1 MGNAYTRAA
10 SRLVEEAAAGGR
22 IPGAAVLYANTDSV
36 FVALPGRTAAAAV
49 QEARSIAEF
58 VSGQLPPALTLE
70 YERVLRPLA
79 VNSVSSLL
87 QL

>member
-1 MGNAYTRAA
+1 M
-10 SRLVEEAAAGGR
+10 SSL
-22 IPGAAVLYANTDSV
+22 DSV

-58 VSGQLPPALTLE
+58 VSGQLPPSLTLE

-79 VNSVSSLL
+79 VNSVFSHI
-87 QL
+87 